1 MCLSPTLGLDFAT
14 NQELV
19 NELINRTTFAGIVVC
34 SRKERKS
41 DEVHDNWNVY
51 SSLNV
56 EQTKLILENAL
67 EQTTSNE

>member
-1 MCLSPTLGLDFAT
+1 MGLEFAT
-14 NQELV
+14 NH
-19 NELINRTTFAGIVVC
+19 ELIDELMNRTTFAGVVVC

-51 SSLNV
+51 TSLNV

-67 EQTTSNE
+67 EQTTSNGGES